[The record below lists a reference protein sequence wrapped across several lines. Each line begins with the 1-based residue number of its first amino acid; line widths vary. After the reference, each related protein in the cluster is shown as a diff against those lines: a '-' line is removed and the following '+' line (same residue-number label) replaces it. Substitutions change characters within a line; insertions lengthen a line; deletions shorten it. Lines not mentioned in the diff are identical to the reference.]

1 MVFKMA
7 SLQESNSENVN
18 DFLNRAL
25 KIVNN
30 ENQYDSRKTFKSGIC
45 LLIAP
50 VPVHCFSITFDAP
63 LCISFHEYLQEV
75 HRKKIY
81 KNKKSPFFMIR
92 FLMSCKCLTDA
103 KEMLLGIFVLL
114 NSGALN
120 DVNCEHYVRLKR

>member
-1 MVFKMA
+1 MVFIMA
-7 SLQESNSENVN
+7 SLQESNGKNVN
-18 DFLNRAL
+18 DFLNRAW

-30 ENQYDSRKTFKSGIC
+30 ENQYDSRKTFKSGMC

-81 KNKKSPFFMIR
+81 QRTIGP
-92 FLMSCKCLTDA
+92 
-103 KEMLLGIFVLL
+103 
-114 NSGALN
+114 
-120 DVNCEHYVRLKR
+120 VNAHLIS